1 MFASIIIYRLKSQIQ
16 ELQQEQVK
24 INQTLNSQSYLN
36 TMLKEKVGIST
47 T

>member
-1 MFASIIIYRLKSQIQ
+1 MFTVKIIHRLKSHIQ

-36 TMLKEKVGIST
+36 TMLKEKVTLHTS
-47 T
+47 